1 MVQTLKIRD
10 GDGAIKSAA
19 VGKGTGESTDP
30 YYLAAIAPID
40 YLPAGINVVT
50 VANVITL
57 LVAANPNRRSL
68 ILQNRGDNP
77 IDIFISGTGGTFG
90 QGFLLNKND
99 IYQISGHELHL
110 EEIRAIAETGSS
122 NVTLLE
128 GI

>member
-19 VGKGTGESTDP
+19 VSKGTGESNDP
-30 YYLAAIAPID
+30 YYTAAIAPNN
-40 YLPAGINVVT
+40 YLPAGISVVT

-77 IDIFISGTGGTFG
+77 IDIFISGTGGAFG

-110 EEIRAIAETGSS
+110 EEIRAITETGSS
-122 NVTLLE
+122 NVTLIE